1 MRPRITF
8 AGWGW
13 SVSKWE
19 SKQTIRLVL
28 ECDHEPNVFAESDA
42 LQIIERLTDEMVNQI
57 NEILPRGFKVRE
69 S

>member
-1 MRPRITF
+1 
-8 AGWGW
+8 
-13 SVSKWE
+13 VSKWE